1 VVLNSDSPTLP
12 TALLVET
19 AEVLA
24 RPGDRAV
31 LGPSTD
37 GGYYL
42 LGLKHAH
49 ARMFEGITWSTEQVA
64 EETLARAREIGL
76 DVHRLPDWYDVDDVD
91 ALKRLDAELRGAEV
105 ETWPQPAQQ
114 PRFAA
119 HTAKLM
125 RQLARDR
132 DFDRA
137 AARAVA
143 NDRIHA

>member
-42 LGLKHAH
+42 LGLKYAH
-49 ARMFEGITWSTEQVA
+49 ARMFEDITWSTEQVA
-64 EETLARAREIGL
+64 EQTLARARELGL
-76 DVHRLPDWYDVDDVD
+76 DVHTLPACYDVDD
-91 ALKRLDAELRGAEV
+91 A
-105 ETWPQPAQQ
+105 
-114 PRFAA
+114 
-119 HTAKLM
+119 M
-125 RQLARDR
+125 RSSASTPSC
-132 DFDRA
+132 
-137 AARAVA
+137 AARMCKRGGSLRSGRVSPRTAP
-143 NDRIHA
+143 N

>member
-1 VVLNSDSPTLP
+1 VLNSDSPTLP

-31 LGPSTD
+31 LGPSID

-49 ARMFEGITWSTEQVA
+49 ARMFEDNTWSTERVA
-64 EETLARAREIGL
+64 EQTMARAREIDL
-76 DVHRLPDWYDVDDVD
+76 DVHRLPAWYDVDDVD
-91 ALKRLDAELRGAEV
+91 ALKRLDAELCGKDT
-105 ETWPQPAQQ
+105 ETRRHVSQQ

-125 RQLARDR
+125 RHLTRDR
-132 DFDRA
+132 DFTRVG
-137 AARAVA
+137 ARAFA
-143 NDRIHA
+143 TDQIHA

>member
-1 VVLNSDSPTLP
+1 MLNSDSPTLP

-42 LGLKHAH
+42 LGLKYAH
-49 ARMFEGITWSTEQVA
+49 ARMFEDITWSTEQVA
-64 EETLARAREIGL
+64 EQTLARARELGL
-76 DVHRLPDWYDVDDVD
+76 DVHTLPAWYDVDDVD
-91 ALKRLDAELRGAEV
+91 ALKRLDAELRRADV
-105 ETWPQPAQQ
+105 QTRRQPAQR

-119 HTAKLM
+119 HSAKLM
-125 RQLARDR
+125 RQLARHR
-132 DFDRA
+132 DFSGA
-137 AARAVA
+137 AARALVTEK
-143 NDRIHA
+143 IHA